1 MTGNNCKARKISG
14 TLGQRRSLPL
24 ATPLLCL
31 CFSNL
36 PFVVKLRAF
45 ICQEAIVCNSC
56 RKAWALRDG
65 DVLLFVSLTNCL
77 TLSVSDIAGKRLEL
91 SS

>member
-1 MTGNNCKARKISG
+1 MDIMTGNNCKARKISG

-31 CFSNL
+31 CFSNQ
-36 PFVVKLRAF
+36 PFVVNLRAF

-56 RKAWALRDG
+56 QKAGGGALRNG
-65 DVLLFVSLTNCL
+65 DVLLFVSLT
-77 TLSVSDIAGKRLEL
+77 TA
-91 SS
+91 